1 MENKNK
7 NCPEYSEAKD
17 IGLAKH
23 WMGSGFNKYWQVGCV
38 LLFING

>member
-23 WMGSGFNKYWQVGCV
+23 WMGGVV
-38 LLFING
+38 LINTGKWGVFFSL